1 MPFVTEH
8 LWQQIAPQLNKTNET
23 IMLQPYPEI
32 DERWIDV
39 NAEKEIEWVKSFI
52 ISIRNIRGEINIPP
66 GKKIGLL
73 IQHAAPQDK
82 QLLKKHEDCLFMLAK
97 LEAVQLLNEKEKV
110 PESASALMNEMQLH
124 IPLAGLMDKKA
135 EIARLEKEIQKNEKE
150 LAGLQKRLDNPR
162 FAEKAPQDIIEK
174 AHVQLI
180 TLQNTLE
187 TLQARLKGLK

>member
-66 GKKIGLL
+66 GKKLV
-73 IQHAAPQDK
+73 
-82 QLLKKHEDCLFMLAK
+82 CSFNMLRRK
-97 LEAVQLLNEKEKV
+97 IN
-110 PESASALMNEMQLH
+110 SS
-124 IPLAGLMDKKA
+124 
-135 EIARLEKEIQKNEKE
+135 
-150 LAGLQKRLDNPR
+150 
-162 FAEKAPQDIIEK
+162 
-174 AHVQLI
+174 
-180 TLQNTLE
+180 
-187 TLQARLKGLK
+187 